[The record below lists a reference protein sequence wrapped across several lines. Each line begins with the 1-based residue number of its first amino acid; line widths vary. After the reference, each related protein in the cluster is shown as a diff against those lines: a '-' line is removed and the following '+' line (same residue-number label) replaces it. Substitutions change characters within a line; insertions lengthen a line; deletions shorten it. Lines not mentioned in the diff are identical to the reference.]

1 MRSVSPVPCSLPE
14 RDMEFYTVDNTGP
27 HSLALDDE
35 RPPTYNAEDYASH
48 LIRFNSELVGDDEA
62 DKNNQDVFS
71 YEMGLRQFRSV
82 SDLMSKLMY
91 DLQVSYESFVTEFIR
106 YPNNGVH
113 KLLDLLKVIQ
123 LSQTNHKTNS
133 QSNIRTIQ
141 SDEFQTLL
149 CLKLCSESEE
159 GALKIFEHSSGLFI
173 VSVCVMSNFSKSRI
187 LALQLL
193 TRLCHMKSGHDLVV
207 SKHLHIYILYT
218 YYITYIYILYKYI
231 CIKMWQ
237 TSNQPT

>member
-1 MRSVSPVPCSLPE
+1 
-14 RDMEFYTVDNTGP
+14 MEFYSVDTADQRGQ
-27 HSLALDDE
+27 HSLGFEDE

-48 LIRFNSELVGDDEA
+48 LIRFTQELAGDEA
-62 DKNNQDVFS
+62 AEKNDQDVFS
-71 YEMGLRQFRSV
+71 YEMGLRQFRSI

-106 YPNNGVH
+106 YPNNGVD

-123 LSQTNHKTNS
+123 LSQTNHKMTS
-133 QSNIRTIQ
+133 QSAIRTIQ

-159 GALKIFEHSSGLFI
+159 GGLKIFENSSGLFI

-193 TRLCHMKSGHDLVV
+193 TRLCHMKAGHDLVV
-207 SKHLHIYILYT
+207 SLDLLLLSCVGLAEIIIIPFYQADALSMLRLKFGEPVRFKFLIGELE
-218 YYITYIYILYKYI
+218 
-231 CIKMWQ
+231 
-237 TSNQPT
+237 

>member
-1 MRSVSPVPCSLPE
+1 
-14 RDMEFYTVDNTGP
+14 MEFYTVDTTDP
-27 HSLALDDE
+27 HGLAFDDE
-35 RPPTYNAEDYASH
+35 RPPTYNAEDYAEH
-48 LIRFNSELVGDDEA
+48 LTRFNSELIGDDEA
-62 DKNNQDVFS
+62 NKDNQDVFS

-123 LSQTNHKTNS
+123 LSQTNHKTSS
-133 QSNIRTIQ
+133 QGCVRTIQ

-149 CLKLCSESEE
+149 CLKLCSECEE
-159 GALKIFEHSSGLFI
+159 RALKIFEHSSGLFI

-193 TRLCHMKSGHDLVV
+193 TRLCHMKSGHELVV
-207 SKHLHIYILYT
+207 S
-218 YYITYIYILYKYI
+218 IT
-231 CIKMWQ
+231 
-237 TSNQPT
+237 

>member
-1 MRSVSPVPCSLPE
+1 MIVIYVRFTETSSSGDPC
-14 RDMEFYTVDNTGP
+14 EFSAG
-27 HSLALDDE
+27 
-35 RPPTYNAEDYASH
+35 
-48 LIRFNSELVGDDEA
+48 
-62 DKNNQDVFS
+62 DVFS
-71 YEMGLRQFRSV
+71 YEMGLRQFRSI

-106 YPNNGVH
+106 YPNNGVD

-123 LSQTNHKTNS
+123 LSQTNHKMTS
-133 QSNIRTIQ
+133 QNAIRTIQ

-159 GALKIFEHSSGLFI
+159 GGLKIFEHSSGLFI

-193 TRLCHMKSGHDLVV
+193 TRLCHMKAGHDLVV
-207 SKHLHIYILYT
+207 SSDTIQCPLFSHYNSLL
-218 YYITYIYILYKYI
+218 
-231 CIKMWQ
+231 
-237 TSNQPT
+237 SG

>member
-1 MRSVSPVPCSLPE
+1 M
-14 RDMEFYTVDNTGP
+14 DTTDP
-27 HSLALDDE
+27 HGLAFDDE
-35 RPPTYNAEDYASH
+35 RPPTYNAEDYAEH
-48 LIRFNSELVGDDEA
+48 LTRFNSELIGDGEA
-62 DKNNQDVFS
+62 NKDNQDVFS

-123 LSQTNHKTNS
+123 LSQTNHKTSS
-133 QSNIRTIQ
+133 QGSVRTIQ

-149 CLKLCSESEE
+149 CLKLCSECEE

-193 TRLCHMKSGHDLVV
+193 TRLCHMKSGHELVV
-207 SKHLHIYILYT
+207 SII
-218 YYITYIYILYKYI
+218 
-231 CIKMWQ
+231 
-237 TSNQPT
+237 